1 MRTLFEI
8 GKSGLRTAER
18 SLSVTSNNIT
28 NANTPGYSRQRVE
41 NKPVGM
47 QKTPFHTGLGVN
59 ITDVTRM
66 RNEMNDILLNQKRQ
80 DMGYLKE
87 QARVY
92 QQLQTTMSTDTGNDI
107 DLRVSR
113 LFDAFAQLSADPQ
126 DLSVRNNLL
135 SEANQLTSKL
145 SDINQTLER
154 TSELTRDSAITTVQQ
169 INKLVQNINNLNKTI
184 AQASGQGKPH
194 HASMDQRVQ
203 LLEKLAELVDFEVTM
218 GENDVVMLDIG
229 GIKVLDENRAIPFRP
244 EIDDTTK
251 TFRLRLENGKTLESF
266 SGKLGA
272 EIEMYQKG
280 IPEMKER
287 LDLLAAKL
295 VEEFNNIHSQGYG
308 LEDDTFRNFFDPDF
322 TTAADIRVNGALI
335 NNHKHIA
342 ASSVAFEAGNSD
354 IAVQMA
360 ALRDQPVINGR
371 KFVDY
376 SVNLVS
382 MAGTKL
388 SDLNSQIE
396 ARDSE
401 IQMLSILQEQEAGV
415 NIDEELSLMIQYQ
428 NAYQGAARVMS
439 AAQEMYDTLIGLMR

>member
-1 MRTLFEI
+1 MKTLFEI
-8 GKSGLRTAER
+8 GKSGLRMAER

-41 NKPVGM
+41 TKSVGM

-66 RNEMNDILLNQKRQ
+66 RNELNDILLNEKRQ

-87 QARVY
+87 QARVF

-107 DLRVSR
+107 DIRVSR

-126 DLSVRNNLL
+126 DLSVRNNLI
-135 SEANQLTSKL
+135 SEATQLTVKL
-145 SDINQTLER
+145 SDIDQTLER
-154 TSELTRDSAITTVQQ
+154 TSELTRDSAITTVNQ
-169 INKLVQNINNLNKTI
+169 INKLIQNINSLNKTI
-184 AQASGQGKPH
+184 TQASGQGKPH
-194 HASMDQRVQ
+194 HASMDERVQ
-203 LLEKLAELVDFEVTM
+203 VLEKLAELVDFEVTM
-218 GENDVVMLDIG
+218 GENDAVLLDIG
-229 GIKVLDENRAIPFRP
+229 GIKVLDENRAIPFKSD
-244 EIDDTTK
+244 IDDTTK
-251 TFRLRLENGKTLESF
+251 TFRLRLENGKTIESF

-287 LDLLAAKL
+287 LDFLAAKL

-308 LEDDTFRNFFDPDF
+308 LEDDTMRNFFEPGF
-322 TTAADIRVNGALI
+322 TTAADIRVNEALI
-335 NNHKHIA
+335 NNHNHIA
-342 ASSVAFEAGNSD
+342 ASSVAFEAGNNEM
-354 IAVQMA
+354 AVQMA
-360 ALRDQPVINGR
+360 GLRDQPVVDGR
-371 KFVDY
+371 KFVNY
-376 SVNLVS
+376 SVDLVS
-382 MAGTKL
+382 MAGSKL
-388 SDLNSQIE
+388 NDLNSQIE

-401 IQMLSILQEQEAGV
+401 IQMLTILQEQEVGV

>member
-8 GKSGLRTAER
+8 GKSGLKMAER

-28 NANTPGYSRQRVE
+28 NANTPGYTRQRVE
-41 NKPVGM
+41 TKAIGM

-59 ITDVTRM
+59 ITEVTRM
-66 RNEMNDILLNQKRQ
+66 RNEMNDIMLNQKRQ

-113 LFDAFAQLSADPQ
+113 LFDAFSQLSADPQ
-126 DLSVRNNLL
+126 DLSVRNNLI
-135 SEANQLTSKL
+135 SEATQLTLKL
-145 SDINQTLER
+145 SDTNQTLER
-154 TSELTRDSAITTVQQ
+154 TSELTRNSAITTVNQ
-169 INKLVQNINNLNKTI
+169 INKLLQNINSLNKTI
-184 AQASGQGKPH
+184 TQASGQGKPH
-194 HASMDQRVQ
+194 HASMDERVQ
-203 LLEKLAELVDFEVTM
+203 NLEKLAELVDFEVTM
-218 GENDVVMLDIG
+218 GDNDALLLDIG
-229 GIKVLDENRAIPFRP
+229 GIKVLDENRAIPFKP

-251 TFRLRLENGKTLESF
+251 TFRLRLENGKTIESF

-295 VEEFNNIHSQGYG
+295 VEEFNKIHSQGYG
-308 LEDDTFRNFFDPDF
+308 LEDDTLRNFFDPTF
-322 TTAADIRVNGALI
+322 TTAADIQVNAALT
-335 NNHKHIA
+335 NNHRHIA
-342 ASSVAFEAGNSD
+342 ASGVAFEAGNSD
-354 IAVQMA
+354 LAVQMA
-360 ALRDQPVINGR
+360 ALRDQPVMNGR

-376 SVNLVS
+376 SVDLVS
-382 MAGTKL
+382 MPGTKL

-401 IQMLSILQEQEAGV
+401 IQMLTILQQQEAGV

>member
-41 NKPVGM
+41 MNPVGM

-59 ITDVTRM
+59 ITQVTRM

-87 QARVY
+87 QARVF

-113 LFDAFAQLSADPQ
+113 LFDAFAQLAADPQ
-126 DLSVRNNLL
+126 DLSVRNNLI
-135 SEANQLTSKL
+135 SEATQLTTKL

-154 TSELTRDSAITTVQQ
+154 TNELIRDSAITTVGHV
-169 INKLVQNINNLNKTI
+169 NKLIQNINSLNKTI

-194 HASMDQRVQ
+194 HASMDERVQ
-203 LLEKLAELVDFEVTM
+203 ILEKLAELVDFEVTM

-244 EIDDTTK
+244 EIDDTSK
-251 TFRLRLENGKTLESF
+251 TFRLRLENGKTIESF

-280 IPEMKER
+280 IPQMKEG

-295 VEEFNNIHSQGYG
+295 VQEFNNVHSQGYG
-308 LEDDTFRNFFDPDF
+308 LEDDTIRNFFDPDF

-342 ASSVAFEAGNSD
+342 ASDVAFEAGNSD
-354 IAVQMA
+354 LAVQMA
-360 ALRDQPVINGR
+360 ALRDAPVVNGR

-388 SDLNSQIE
+388 SDLNAQIE

-401 IQMLSILQEQEAGV
+401 IQMLTILQEQEAGV

>member
-41 NKPVGM
+41 TKPVGM
-47 QKTPFHTGLGVN
+47 QKTPFHAGLGVN
-59 ITDVTRM
+59 ITEVSRM

-107 DLRVSR
+107 DMRVSR

-126 DLSVRNNLL
+126 DLSVRNNLI
-135 SEANQLTSKL
+135 SEATQLTLKL

-154 TSELTRDSAITTVQQ
+154 TSELTRDSAITTVNQ
-169 INKLVQNINNLNKTI
+169 INKLVQKINNLNKTI
-184 AQASGQGKPH
+184 TQASGQGKPH
-194 HASMDQRVQ
+194 HASMDERVQ
-203 LLEKLAELVDFEVTM
+203 TLEKLAELVDFDVTM
-218 GENDVVMLDIG
+218 GDNDAVMLDIG
-229 GIKVLDENRAIPFRP
+229 GIKVLDENRAIPFKP

-251 TFRLRLENGKTLESF
+251 TFRLRLENGKTIESF

-280 IPEMKER
+280 VPEMKEK
-287 LDLLAAKL
+287 LDFLSAKL

-342 ASSVAFEAGNSD
+342 ASGEAFEAGNSD
-354 IAVQMA
+354 LAVQMA
-360 ALRDQPVINGR
+360 GLRDQPVMDGR

-382 MAGTKL
+382 LPGTKL

-401 IQMLSILQEQEAGV
+401 IQMLSNLQEQEAGV